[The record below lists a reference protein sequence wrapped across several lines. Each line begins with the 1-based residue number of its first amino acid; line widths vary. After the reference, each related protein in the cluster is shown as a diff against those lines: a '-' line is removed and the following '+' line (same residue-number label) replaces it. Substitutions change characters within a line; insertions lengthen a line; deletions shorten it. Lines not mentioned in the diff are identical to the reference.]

1 MKRFSGF
8 VIALLLCLNIAV
20 PAFGA
25 VETNADEWAAQSIE
39 IAYEAGFL
47 PEESL
52 QKAKSQIT
60 RREFGKMA
68 VDFLETVTGQRP
80 QATQESPFN
89 DCSDA
94 DITAAYE
101 AGIIGGI
108 EKGVFGPERVLTRE
122 QMAIMIART
131 LKVCDID
138 MTADAKLNP
147 FSDTAEL
154 WESSNLY
161 INQLYGA
168 NIISGYDDGT
178 FQPFQKLT
186 TQEAV
191 IAFVRAYRYAQENM
205 TPYIPEEPPLIQ
217 FPDEPED
224 DERPEEEEPLEPVKI
239 DRPSEEEMR
248 RVTIGKKSIE
258 LGWSPAQLRHEWGVP
273 DRIDETVYSM
283 DRYVY
288 LNSYRNVFFATFD
301 EGKIVE
307 IFIPGKDFTYL
318 EMNGDGTSADIQYLD
333 YISAA
338 EHSGVI
344 KSDETETRI
353 PLDYAG
359 NISGILLQTAE
370 FVQDKNPMSVLHLS
384 LKEDLEAEFVDLIQY
399 ERRTR
404 DLPLLMVD
412 EKMGLGARTH
422 CDEMVLN
429 HYFAYNSLD
438 GRTPFA
444 RIAETGKTFS
454 TATEVIAQQR
464 GDIVNIYQEWIRTAS
479 RINGLMDGSMQEVGV
494 GVAGSSKI
502 LHVTVDLCGRT
513 RDR

>member
-1 MKRFSGF
+1 MKRFSSF
-8 VIALLLCLNIAV
+8 VIAGLLSLAMTL

-60 RREFGKMA
+60 RQEFGKMA

-80 QATQESPFN
+80 QAMQESPFD
-89 DCSDA
+89 DCTDA

-108 EKGVFGPERVLTRE
+108 EKGVFGPDRVLTRE

-131 LKVCDID
+131 LKVCNID
-138 MTADAKLNP
+138 LTAETKLNP
-147 FSDTAEL
+147 FTDTKEL
-154 WESSNLY
+154 WDSSNLY

-168 NIISGYDDGT
+168 NIISGYDNGT

-191 IAFVRAYRYAQENM
+191 IAFVRAYRYAQEHI
-205 TPYIPEEPPLIQ
+205 TPLVPEEPPMESVTDFENSEL
-217 FPDEPED
+217 PED
-224 DERPEEEEPLEPVKI
+224 EEPVLVEHP
-239 DRPSEEEMR
+239 DEEEMR
-248 RVTIGKKSIE
+248 RVSIGKKEIE
-258 LGWSPAQLRHEWGVP
+258 LGWSPEELKKEWGEP
-273 DRIDETVYSM
+273 DRIDETVYNL

-288 LNSYRNVFFATFD
+288 LNSYKNLFFVTF
-301 EGKIVE
+301 EKGKIVE

-318 EMNGDGTSADIQYLD
+318 EMDGDGTSADIPYMD
-333 YISAA
+333 YISAV

-359 NISGILLQTAE
+359 NISGILLQTTD

-384 LKEDLEAEFVDLIQY
+384 LREDLEAEFLDLIQY
-399 ERRTR
+399 GRRSR
-404 DLPLLMVD
+404 GLSLLAPD
-412 EKMGLGARTH
+412 EKMGLGARAH
-422 CDEMVLN
+422 CDDMVQN
-429 HYFAYNSLD
+429 HYFAYNSQD

-444 RIAETGKTFS
+444 RIAESGRVFS

-464 GDIVNIYQEWIRTAS
+464 GDIVNIYQEWIRTSS
-479 RINGLMDGSMQEVGV
+479 RINGLMDNTMQEIGV
-494 GVAGSSKI
+494 GVAGASKE
-502 LHVTVDLCGRT
+502 LYVTVDLCGRS
-513 RDR
+513 RD

>member
-8 VIALLLCLNIAV
+8 VIALLLCLGMV
-20 PAFGA
+20 FPAFGA

-80 QATQESPFN
+80 QATQDSPFR
-89 DCSDA
+89 DCEDA

-108 EKGVFGPERVLTRE
+108 EEGVFGPERVLTRE

-138 MTADAKLNP
+138 MEADTKQNP

-154 WESSNLY
+154 WESSNRY

-168 NIISGYDDGT
+168 NIISGYEDGT

-191 IAFVRAYRYAQENM
+191 IAFVRAYRYVQEHM
-205 TPYIPEEPPLIQ
+205 TPYIPEDEPPMIQ
-217 FPDEPED
+217 VPEQPGEEEPSGG
-224 DERPEEEEPLEPVKI
+224 EEPLEPATI
-239 DRPSEEEMR
+239 DRPDEEEMR
-248 RVTIGKKSIE
+248 RVSIGKKNIE
-258 LGWSPAQLRHEWGVP
+258 LGWSPAQLKHEWGAP

-301 EGKIVE
+301 NGKIVE

-318 EMNGDGTSADIQYLD
+318 EMDGDGTSADIQYLD
-333 YISAA
+333 YISAV

-344 KSDETETRI
+344 KSDETEARI

-359 NISGILLQTAE
+359 NISGLLLQTSD

-399 ERRTR
+399 ERKTR
-404 DLPLLMVD
+404 GLPLLMVD
-412 EKMGLGARTH
+412 EKMGLGARAH

-454 TATEVIAQQR
+454 TATEVIVQQR

-479 RINGLMDGSMQEVGV
+479 RINGLMDAAMQEIGV

-502 LHVTVDLCGRT
+502 LHVTVDLCGRS
-513 RDR
+513 RD